1 MKIAGLDIGTTGCK
15 CTVFDTDGTYLNK
28 AYKEYPK
35 TRVAS
40 GHEIDASVLR
50 ECVFEVISIM
60 AKEYSD
66 IAGLGVT
73 SFGETFVLVDEEGNP
88 LMNSMLYTDPRGHE
102 ECLELIDKLGEMN
115 IAKITGLRPHEMYG
129 LPKLMWV
136 KNHRPEVF
144 NRTKYVLQVVDFIV
158 YSLSGVAQEDYSL
171 ATRTLAFDLD
181 ALDWNSQLLEAAGID
196 SSIYPKPVPSG
207 TPAGKILPKMAEKTG
222 LSEETVIVSI
232 SQDQIAAAVGAGA
245 FDAKTAVDGSGT
257 VECMTLIYDEKPD
270 PEELYKGYFV
280 TVPYIIPGKYV
291 TYAFMYTGG
300 ALIKWCT
307 DNLTGK
313 SLARDANAGDGA
325 GDSIGGGIGEKK
337 ITATC
342 SVNELL
348 ESRYSEIMKAIGRD
362 EKDPTGLMILPH
374 FAGAATPY
382 MDTGS
387 KGAIVGLTVDTDI
400 SEIYMACLEG
410 ICYEMYLLYNK
421 IKDSGLKF
429 DSFNATGGGAKSK
442 AFMQMKA
449 DMLGVPFVALSQ
461 TDSGTVGSAM
471 MTGVA
476 IGIYKD
482 IFEAAEIMIKT
493 ADKYEPDIKRHEK
506 FMEVFKRYE
515 KLYDAVRPLV

>member
-15 CTVFDTDGTYLNK
+15 CTVFDSDGTYLDK

-35 TRVAS
+35 TRLAS
-40 GHEIDASVLR
+40 GHEIDAFVLR
-50 ECVFEVISIM
+50 ECVFEVIRIM
-60 AKEYSD
+60 AKKYPD

-88 LMNSMLYTDPRGHE
+88 LMNSMLYTDPRGHD
-102 ECLELIDKLGEMN
+102 ECRELIDKLGEMN

-144 NRTKYVLQVVDFIV
+144 NKTKYVLQVVDFIV

-181 ALDWNSQLLEAAGID
+181 TLDWNSQLLAAAGID

-207 TPAGKILPKMAEKTG
+207 TSAGKILPKMAELTG
-222 LSEETVIVSI
+222 LSEDTVIVSI
-232 SQDQIAAAVGAGA
+232 SQDQVAAAVGAGA

-270 PEELYKGYFV
+270 PKELYKGYFV
-280 TVPYIIPGKYV
+280 TVPYIISGKYV

-313 SLARDANAGDGA
+313 SLSGSTNPSAVNPPT
-325 GDSIGGGIGEKK
+325 E
-337 ITATC
+337 
-342 SVNELL
+342 SVNDAL
-348 ESRYSEIMKAIGRD
+348 ERRFSEIMKAIGRD

-421 IKDSGLKF
+421 IKDTGIKF
-429 DSFNATGGGAKSK
+429 DCFHATGGGARSK
-442 AFMQMKA
+442 VFMQMKA

>member
-15 CTVFDTDGTYLNK
+15 CTVFDADGTYLDK
-28 AYKEYPK
+28 AYKEYPV
-35 TRVAS
+35 TRLAS
-40 GHEIDASVLR
+40 GHEIDAAILRDCVL
-50 ECVFEVISIM
+50 EVVSAM
-60 AKEYSD
+60 AHKYDD

-73 SFGETFVLVDEEGNP
+73 SFGETFVLVDENGEP
-88 LMNSMLYTDPRGHE
+88 LANSMLYTDPRGHE
-102 ECLELIDKLGEMN
+102 ECRELIDKIGEMN
-115 IAKITGLRPHEMYG
+115 IARITGLRPHEMYG

-136 KNHRPEVF
+136 KNHKPEILAK
-144 NRTKYVLQVVDFIV
+144 TKYVLQIEDFIV
-158 YSLSGVAQEDYSL
+158 YTLSGVAQEDYSL
-171 ATRTLAFDLD
+171 ATRTMAFDLD
-181 ALDWNSQLLEAAGID
+181 TLDWNSQLLETAGID
-196 SSIYPKPVPSG
+196 RALYPKPVPSG
-207 TPAGKILPKMAEKTG
+207 TSAGKILPKMAELTG
-222 LSEETVIVSI
+222 LSENTEIVSI

-245 FDAKTAVDGSGT
+245 FDGKVAVDGSGT

-280 TVPYIIPGKYV
+280 TVPYVIPGKYV

-300 ALIKWCT
+300 AMIKWCT

-313 SLARDANAGDGA
+313 
-325 GDSIGGGIGEKK
+325 GIISDPKCENCEVSPLKRLDERNKK
-337 ITATC
+337 YTTI

-348 ESRYSEIMKAIGRD
+348 ELRFKNIMKEIGRD
-362 EKDPTGLMILPH
+362 EDEPTGLMILPH

-400 SEIYMACLEG
+400 SEIYMGCLEG
-410 ICYEMYLLYNK
+410 VCLEMYLLYNK
-421 IKDSGLKF
+421 IKDTGINF
-429 DSFNATGGGAKSK
+429 ECFHATGGGAKSK
-442 AFMQMKA
+442 VFMQMKA
-449 DMLGVPFVALSQ
+449 DMLGVPFVALKQ

-482 IFEAAEIMIKT
+482 IYEAAKIMIGT
-493 ADKYEPDIKRHEK
+493 AERYEPNMARHDKY
-506 FMEVFKRYE
+506 MEVFSRYE

>member
-15 CTVFDTDGTYLNK
+15 CTVFNDDGTYLNK
-28 AYKEYPK
+28 AYKEYPI
-35 TRVAS
+35 TRVDN
-40 GHEIDASVLR
+40 GHEIDAGILR
-50 ECVFEVISIM
+50 ECVLDVVSIM
-60 AKEYSD
+60 AHEYPD

-73 SFGETFVLVDEEGNP
+73 SFGETFVLVDEDGNP

-102 ECLELIDKLGEMN
+102 ECAELIEKIGEMN

-136 KNHRPEVF
+136 RKHRPEVF
-144 NRTKYVLQVVDFIV
+144 NKTKYVLQIEDFIV

-171 ATRTLAFDLD
+171 ATRTMAFDLNT
-181 ALDWNSQLLEAAGID
+181 LDWNSQLMEAAGV
-196 SSIYPKPVPSG
+196 SSDIYPKPVPSG
-207 TPAGKILPKMAEKTG
+207 TPAGTILREMSERTG
-222 LSEETVIVSI
+222 LSPKTVIVSI

-245 FDAKTAVDGSGT
+245 FDGTIAVDGAGT
-257 VECMTLIYDEKPD
+257 VECMTLLYDEKPD
-270 PEELYKGYFV
+270 TEELYKGYFV

-307 DNLTGK
+307 DNLTGRFLSDK
-313 SLARDANAGDGA
+313 SGAINNAT
-325 GDSIGGGIGEKK
+325 E
-337 ITATC
+337 
-342 SVNELL
+342 SVNEIL
-348 ESRYSEIMKAIGRD
+348 EQRFSETMAKIGHD
-362 EKDPTGLMILPH
+362 IKDPTGLMILPH

-387 KGAIVGLTVDTDI
+387 KGAIVGLSVDTDI

-410 ICYEMYLLYNK
+410 VCLEMYLLYNK
-421 IKDSGLKF
+421 IKDTGINF
-429 DSFNATGGGAKSK
+429 ECFHATGGGAKSK
-442 AFMQMKA
+442 IFMQMKA
-449 DMLGVPFVALSQ
+449 DILGVPFVSLKQ

-482 IFEAAEIMIKT
+482 IYEAAEIMIET
-493 ADKYEPDIKRHEK
+493 SERYEPDMNRHDKYMKVFEK
-506 FMEVFKRYE
+506 YE
-515 KLYDAVRPLV
+515 KLYDSIRPLV